1 MHVAAHLD
9 VDGVALET
17 DDQVTVMLAF
27 DAPKAAPVTGQQP
40 RVEHTV
46 IVVLDR
52 SGSMAGGRLDNAKQ
66 ALVALVDRLDEGDR
80 FGLVIFDDQA
90 QALVPADRLSA
101 LGRTRVKQLIA
112 AVHPGGSTDL
122 SSGYLRGLQEARRVA
137 GPAGAT
143 VLLLSDGMA
152 NAGVTDPDQLGSLA
166 RQATSD
172 RVSTSTIGIGIGY
185 DETILAAVAV
195 GGQGNHAFAEHA
207 EGTVVAVAG
216 EIEGLLS
223 KTVQAASVLVRP
235 LAGVAMVTVMNDL
248 PAVATADGVLV
259 ELGDFYAG
267 EERRLLLEFAVP
279 ACAALGLANVAA
291 IEVRYVGLP
300 SLVEHVVSLPVSVNV
315 VPADVAAGRLP
326 SAEVSQEKLL
336 LQVQRAK
343 KDSEESLRYGDIA
356 GARSQLQSA
365 GDALASA
372 PMSAETSAE
381 ARWFAGT
388 LGTLEDRDEGYN
400 LKRMRA
406 SSSRAGRGY
415 KSRYQGGE
423 VEE

>member
-9 VDGVALET
+9 VDVVALET
-17 DDQVTVMLAF
+17 DDQVTVMLQF
-27 DAPKAAPVTGQQP
+27 DAPPPPATGVP
-40 RVEHTV
+40 RVEHTA

-52 SGSMAGGRLDNAKQ
+52 SGSMSGARLDNAKQ
-66 ALVALVDRLDEGDR
+66 ALIRLIDRLDDRDR
-80 FGLVIFDDQA
+80 FGMVVFDDQA
-90 QALVPADRLSA
+90 QVLIAADSVGA
-101 LGRTRVKQLIA
+101 LGRTTIKKRIA
-112 AVHPGGSTDL
+112 SIAPGGCTDL

-152 NAGVTDPDQLGSLA
+152 NAGITDPDQLGSLA
-166 RQATSD
+166 RNATKD
-172 RVSTSTIGIGIGY
+172 RVTTSTIGIGTGY
-185 DETILAAVAV
+185 DERILAAVAI

-207 EGTVVAVAG
+207 EGTVAAVAG
-216 EIEGLLS
+216 EIDGLLS

-235 LAGVAMVTVMNDL
+235 LIGVATVSVLNDL
-248 PAVATADGVLV
+248 PSMATADGVMI
-259 ELGDFYAG
+259 EIGDFYAG

-279 ACAALGLANVAA
+279 ACAALGLATVAE
-291 IEVRYVGLP
+291 IEVRYVELP

-326 SAEVSQEKLL
+326 SADVTQEKLL
-336 LQVQRAK
+336 LQVQRTK
-343 KDSEESLRYGDIA
+343 KRSEEALRRGDLA

-365 GDALASA
+365 AGALACA
-372 PMSAETSAE
+372 PLSAETSAE
-381 ARWFAGT
+381 ANWVAET
-388 LGTLEDRDEGYN
+388 LGALDDRDEGYN

-415 KSRYQGGE
+415 KNRSQGGE
-423 VEE
+423 VA

>member
-1 MHVAAHLD
+1 
-9 VDGVALET
+9 
-17 DDQVTVMLAF
+17 
-27 DAPKAAPVTGQQP
+27 
-40 RVEHTV
+40 
-46 IVVLDR
+46 
-52 SGSMAGGRLDNAKQ
+52 
-66 ALVALVDRLDEGDR
+66 
-80 FGLVIFDDQA
+80 
-90 QALVPADRLSA
+90 
-101 LGRTRVKQLIA
+101 
-112 AVHPGGSTDL
+112 
-122 SSGYLRGLQEARRVA
+122 
-137 GPAGAT
+137 
-143 VLLLSDGMA
+143 
-152 NAGVTDPDQLGSLA
+152 
-166 RQATSD
+166 
-172 RVSTSTIGIGIGY
+172 
-185 DETILAAVAV
+185 
-195 GGQGNHAFAEHA
+195 
-207 EGTVVAVAG
+207 VVAVAG
-216 EIEGLLS
+216 GIDGLLS

-279 ACAALGLANVAA
+279 ACAALGLATVAE
-291 IEVRYVGLP
+291 IEVRHVGLP

-388 LGTLEDRDEGYN
+388 LGTLEDRDESYN

>member
-9 VDGVALET
+9 VDVVALET

-80 FGLVIFDDQA
+80 FGLVIFNDQA

-166 RQATSD
+166 R
-172 RVSTSTIGIGIGY
+172 RPPRIG
-185 DETILAAVAV
+185 
-195 GGQGNHAFAEHA
+195 
-207 EGTVVAVAG
+207 
-216 EIEGLLS
+216 
-223 KTVQAASVLVRP
+223 
-235 LAGVAMVTVMNDL
+235 
-248 PAVATADGVLV
+248 
-259 ELGDFYAG
+259 
-267 EERRLLLEFAVP
+267 
-279 ACAALGLANVAA
+279 
-291 IEVRYVGLP
+291 
-300 SLVEHVVSLPVSVNV
+300 
-315 VPADVAAGRLP
+315 
-326 SAEVSQEKLL
+326 
-336 LQVQRAK
+336 
-343 KDSEESLRYGDIA
+343 
-356 GARSQLQSA
+356 
-365 GDALASA
+365 SA
-372 PMSAETSAE
+372 PRRSASGSGTTRRSWPRSLWAVRGITPSPSTPRGPWS
-381 ARWFAGT
+381 RWPAGSM
-388 LGTLEDRDEGYN
+388 GC
-400 LKRMRA
+400 
-406 SSSRAGRGY
+406 
-415 KSRYQGGE
+415 
-423 VEE
+423 

>member
-9 VDGVALET
+9 VDVVALET
-17 DDQVTVMLAF
+17 DDQVTVMLQF
-27 DAPKAAPVTGQQP
+27 DAPQP
-40 RVEHTV
+40 PATTKRRIGHTA

-52 SGSMAGGRLDNAKQ
+52 SGSMSGDRLHNAKQ
-66 ALVALVDRLDEGDR
+66 ALLSLVDRLDDRDR

-90 QALVPADRLSA
+90 RVLVPADHVGA
-101 LGRTRVKQLIA
+101 LGRTSIKQRIA
-112 AVHPGGSTDL
+112 SVHPGGSTDL

-172 RVSTSTIGIGIGY
+172 RVTTSTVGIGTGY

-216 EIEGLLS
+216 EIEGLLN

-235 LAGVAMVTVMNDL
+235 LDGVAAVSVINDL
-248 PAVATADGVLV
+248 PTVGTADGVLI

-279 ACAALGLANVAA
+279 ACAALGLATVAQ
-291 IEVRYVGLP
+291 IEVRYVELP
-300 SLVEHVVSLPVSVNV
+300 ALVEHVVSLPVSVNV

-326 SAEVSQEKLL
+326 SADVTQEKLL
-336 LQVQRAK
+336 MQVQRSK
-343 KDSEESLRYGDIA
+343 KRSEEALRFGDVDAARTELESAAAVIA
-356 GARSQLQSA
+356 AA
-365 GDALASA
+365 PASVDTA
-372 PMSAETSAE
+372 VE
-381 ARWFAGT
+381 ARWLDET
-388 LGTLEDRDEGYN
+388 LGSLGDRDEGYN

-406 SSSRAGRGY
+406 SSSRAARGY
-415 KSRYQGGE
+415 KTRYQGGE
-423 VEE
+423 ME